1 MMTLAFSY
9 WVVLAGI
16 FAWLL
21 YRSFYPQSPTR
32 NLSELYRTLS

>member
-1 MMTLAFSY
+1 MMTLAFFLLGG
-9 WVVLAGI
+9 LAGI
-16 FAWLL
+16 FALAL